1 MGALLRFVAFFV
13 LLVAVLVLVVLPL
26 ALSVLLTQQVRE
38 AGLRSA
44 TLQVNLALFD
54 PSLLVGRSRRVTLE
68 ATNVELTGGT
78 IGSLDLGL
86 INADYFDQSFERV
99 SGRLGDIAVTIGGE
113 ELSATEITVDG
124 PTRSA
129 GATARLSA
137 GEAERLVRAAARRA
151 GVTLDSVS
159 LTGSGMTVRIRGI
172 EASAG
177 VAVRGGALL
186 LQPRGTDAIVLVQ
199 AAPSDPWRLEEAWV
213 SDDGLNVRAT
223 IDFATI
229 ASELRAGSS
238 G

>member
-1 MGALLRFVAFFV
+1 MGALLRFLAFFV
-13 LLVAVLVLVVLPL
+13 LLVGVLVLIVLPL
-26 ALSVLLTQQVRE
+26 ALSVLLTQQVRD
-38 AGLRSA
+38 AGLRSD

-54 PSLLVGRSRRVTLE
+54 PALLVGRSRRVTLE

-86 INADYFDQSFERV
+86 VNADYFDQSFERV
-99 SGRLGDIAVTIGGE
+99 TGRLGDISVTIGGE
-113 ELSATEITVDG
+113 ELSASEITVDG
-124 PTRSA
+124 PAESA

-159 LTGSGMTVRIRGI
+159 LTGSGTTVRIRGV
-172 EASAG
+172 EATANIS
-177 VAVRGGALL
+177 VRAGALL
-186 LQPRGTDAIVLVQ
+186 LQPRGMDAIVLVQ

-213 SDDGLNVRAT
+213 SGEGLNVRAT

-229 ASELRAGSS
+229 AAELRS
-238 G
+238 GD